1 MITAII
7 ILAYIAS
14 VFINRWFNKKCYQSN
29 HEHDIVPFVWFFS
42 ILVLPIWIGIYIIE
56 LLKKSRKSNWF
67 TGKNW

>member
-1 MITAII
+1 MTAII

-42 ILVLPIWIGIYIIE
+42 ILVLPIWIGIYVIE
-56 LLKKSRKSNWF
+56 LLKKSHKSNWF